1 MGAAAKRAPV
11 TRERILRAA
20 LDIVDREGLSAITM
34 QRVGEEV
41 GVEAMSLYN
50 HVPSKAAIL
59 DGLFEV
65 VLEELPKAKK
75 SAPKPR
81 AYETGPPAE
90 RSAPAAPSTGRG
102 GGTDQIPGGVEHR
115 PGSE

>member
-1 MGAAAKRAPV
+1 
-11 TRERILRAA
+11 
-20 LDIVDREGLSAITM
+20 M

-75 SAPKPR
+75 SASFERVLRER
-81 AYETGPPAE
+81 ARSLRTVLRAHPNALPLFATRPAVTHASLAHVE
-90 RSAPAAPSTGRG
+90 SVLDVLHKAAFST
-102 GGTDQIPGGVEHR
+102 DDAI
-115 PGSE
+115 